1 MATELA
7 LLDVNVLLALTWRQ
21 HVHHR
26 PAQTWF
32 GLVEERR
39 FATCALTETA
49 FLRLSTNA
57 HVVGGLV
64 LLPAATDLL
73 RRMRQLPGHQYLADD
88 TSLAEPVIDLARASA
103 GSQVTDL
110 HLVNL
115 AATHHA
121 VLATFDRSITSYLE
135 PPDQRHLLL
144 LP

>member
-1 MATELA
+1 MTTELA
-7 LLDVNVLLALTWRQ
+7 LLDVNVLLALAWRQ

-32 GLVEERR
+32 GLVEGRR

-57 HVVGGLV
+57 NVVGGVV
-64 LLPAATDLL
+64 LLPEVTDLL
-73 RRMRQLPGHQYLADD
+73 RHVRRLPGHQYLADD

-103 GSQVTDL
+103 GNQVTDL

-115 AATHHA
+115 AASHRA

-135 PPDQRHLLL
+135 PQDQRHLLQL
-144 LP
+144 S